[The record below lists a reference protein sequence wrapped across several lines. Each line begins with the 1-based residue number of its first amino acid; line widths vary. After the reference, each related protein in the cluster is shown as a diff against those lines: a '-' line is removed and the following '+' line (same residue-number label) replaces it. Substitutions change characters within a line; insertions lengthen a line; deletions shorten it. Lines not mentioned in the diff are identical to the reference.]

1 MPMKRIFFAV
11 IFLAMAQQAAFAQQT
26 DDSPRTYEE
35 PQKGFNPRNV
45 MVGGALGLSFGNYT
59 FVNVSPMI
67 GYRFSRMFAAGVN
80 INAQYSSGKD
90 YIFGTNDIASRN
102 KYTMF
107 GGGLWGRFY
116 PIEQFF
122 IHAQPEYNA
131 ISAKISDYTVN
142 PRREYKDRYGAPSL
156 LLGGGYA
163 QPIGGNSAVTFM
175 VLYDVLQ
182 DKNTPYLNR
191 PIFSGGVNIGL

>member
-1 MPMKRIFFAV
+1 MHMKRIVLAV
-11 IFLAMAQQAAFAQQT
+11 IFLALGQAVFAQ
-26 DDSPRTYEE
+26 SREEEEPPRQEE

-45 MVGGALGLSFGNYT
+45 MVGGALGMAFGDYT

-67 GYRFSRMFAAGVN
+67 GYRFSRLFAAGVN
-80 INAQYSSGKD
+80 INAQYSSGKSYGYD
-90 YIFGTNDIASRN
+90 NAVLSRN

-116 PIEQFF
+116 PLDMIF
-122 IHAQPEYNA
+122 IHAQPEYNY
-131 ISAKISDYTVN
+131 ISAKITEYEPD
-142 PRREYKDRYGAPSL
+142 RREYKDRYGAPSL
-156 LLGGGYA
+156 LLGGGYS
-163 QPIGGNSAVTFM
+163 QPVGGNSAITIM

-191 PIFSGGVNIGL
+191 PIISGGVNIGL